1 MKYCSFCGSTVK
13 FTVPE
18 QDNMIRA
25 VCSSCHNVFYESPR
39 IVVATIPVWEEKIL
53 LCRRAIEPRRGFWCL
68 PGGYLEKGE
77 TLEEGARREVLEE
90 TNADVEIIRPF
101 TKNEIL
107 HIDLIM
113 FCFLGRLR
121 SPDCSEG
128 METLEVGLFEAH
140 EIPGQKL
147 AFEAHQFA
155 LNCYLDD
162 PENLEVSSMSIHQD
176 APEA

>member
-1 MKYCSFCGSTVK
+1 MKYCSLCGSTVK
-13 FTVPE
+13 FTVPD
-18 QDNMIRA
+18 QDNMTRA
-25 VCSSCHNVFYESPR
+25 VCSSCNNVFYESPR
-39 IVVATIPVWEEKIL
+39 ICVVTIPLWEEKIL

-90 TNADVEIIRPF
+90 TNADVEIIRLF
-101 TKNEIL
+101 TKTEIL
-107 HIDLIM
+107 HIGLIM

-121 SPDCSEG
+121 SPDCSAG

-147 AFEAHQFA
+147 AFEAHQFS
-155 LNCYLDD
+155 LNCYLEDK
-162 PENLEVSSMSIHQD
+162 ENLEVRSISIHQD
-176 APEA
+176 SPEA